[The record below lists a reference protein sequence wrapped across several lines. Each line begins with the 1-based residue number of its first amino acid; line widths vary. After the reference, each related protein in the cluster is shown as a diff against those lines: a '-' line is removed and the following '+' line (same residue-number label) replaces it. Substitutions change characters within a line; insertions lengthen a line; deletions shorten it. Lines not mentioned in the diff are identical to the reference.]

1 MKNKLAS
8 AVRSWVKELQAERPK
23 NPQDEISNQVS
34 QFRLESLEP
43 RLLLSGDPVL
53 AELARW
59 VEDDG
64 SGSEAE
70 ALSVIIQEMDH
81 VAANEL
87 TAGIGGD
94 APDRADLTVAWP
106 DEWTNTADNV
116 SDQSATHHLRAAG
129 VQDSPASSD
138 SIDQNELTKA
148 LTEAKSRWSAS
159 PLVDDSTEFQAFLDT
174 ITIVPGELSGNPG
187 LLASTTGTTITIDY
201 NAAGYGWYA
210 DDDYATDDTGNDE
223 TLAFAEN
230 IDLLTVVMHEVGH
243 ILGLDHS
250 AENDELMS
258 ETLAEGVRL
267 QPENSAT
274 LNEVI
279 DSILG
284 SFSAA
289 PAGGAY
295 VYTTQP
301 GQTISIGKTLN
312 NGEDLLL
319 EGVTLRFSNL
329 VDGGAAGWS
338 GDVVVEAI
346 SGTLFSG
353 LLNISLVDDGTE
365 EGDDPDVFAVT
376 GTIDLETGN
385 SATLNIDDFN
395 LETFGLPTLFTF
407 SINQISVNFDDF
419 RSSDEINDLRLNLA
433 IDAVDTG
440 NVAIN
445 NLLKSELGFALKIDA
460 DLDLT
465 LAVDEVEVAAQAA
478 LAGDAVAAIRGAFA
492 AAVQSG
498 INAFELGVAG
508 TFPGIGSFS
517 GKFIYAVVQGDGA
530 DADETAE
537 YLAIDAS
544 ISLTPEFLG
553 IEVPEGEAPPKIPE
567 PKFGFAISD
576 RGPLQ
581 AYIGGENTLPDIQ
594 GQGYVI
600 SGLNV
605 GVRFST
611 SIEGLQTGT
620 DYTVAAVN
628 VSVAA
633 DPAGDQ
639 VTLTLADHDFD
650 PGDEFRLTHENP
662 GFTDYNGVYE
672 VASVDGDDVTYTAI
686 SGLGAFSGNAAIV
699 RLTIKNP
706 FDLRDPGLATGILPP
721 SDVDDWKT
729 QLDAAVKTQIAEG
742 ASWINAGALLDNVIL
757 GGGGAVSFT
766 GIDGDVLKVEASVL
780 LGLENATTP
789 EDLRVSLLLAGTLVV
804 NDGIPQ
810 AKITA
815 PAKLF
820 GQFSAATVS
829 AKFLILADLPSSIGG
844 TAITPVLVLRGVAEF
859 AATSNGFSIDYTGG
873 VDLNVPNPGESDPL
887 TTVTLEG
894 NVDFDFSVEDG
905 DARIDLAFDVSLTET
920 FSGLIGL
927 ADGRFHLIIE
937 SDGDIQLWGAAILT
951 VDETFLNYFGL
962 YTDVAGLLKINT
974 TDSVKPTE
982 VLMNSEGVDIPV
994 SLPES
999 TFALRLDGDVEFQI
1013 SGNRAF
1019 EIDGTF
1025 VLELSGAQG
1034 FNVAI
1039 FSEEGGVIDPATL
1052 KIGPDGFLEYGVL
1065 GFLAIREDGIAA
1077 NLGLTGKAD
1086 LFGLAEL
1093 QAVAVLVVNTTGK
1106 EISFEVP
1113 PSPNANL
1120 GDVPTVFTIPRAA
1133 PQDPSSILAAPSSGS
1148 GDLGLNALLDGSPE
1162 WTEGA
1167 AGAYGVVFLQ
1177 GSMDLLG
1184 VLEFDVSGHVL
1195 LSSSVFSLEANFYA
1209 GGDFLGLASASVG
1222 GTVFFSSEGE
1232 FFVAVDGNVQLGPD
1246 WINING
1252 SAYLEISYLDENG
1265 RASGGTEAKE
1275 LNVDGSLDV
1284 GLVIDIDPF
1293 PKVDITLAA
1302 LDVGYVGATG
1312 AITVGVGYPEP
1323 FWDEACVDLGFL
1335 GEACVPYPNFREATY
1350 TFTVG
1355 TLKVETP
1362 PPIILAQDDNG
1373 DGVLEINAGA
1383 AAAARN
1389 LLFEEKDEDVTIA
1402 KVGDIITVT
1411 MFGVTQEY
1419 GDVNKG
1425 QIEIGS
1431 VLIRDMS
1438 GGEDTVV
1445 IDSSVDIPVEVH
1457 FGDGRDTLRSQ
1468 GTAVVIAFGDAGN
1481 DRLEGGTAGDTL
1493 DGGKDNDIIDGG
1505 LGVDTL
1511 TGGIE
1516 DGSDTFIWNI
1526 GDGQDA
1532 SIDGG
1537 GGNDLLRTVGK
1548 NGQALVAEVTKAA
1561 SGTGFDVAVGG
1572 VTLSAS
1578 QVERLNITGRNQAD
1592 TITIGDVSG
1601 SDLRRVSVDLGD
1613 DNQKDS
1619 IVVNAGS
1626 GTDVAN
1632 LRTDSSLAPVALDP
1646 GNLEGEYEYEVDFD
1660 EEGNEILG
1668 DIIITPPSV
1677 DTETVNSVL
1686 LTLND
1691 TFEVSVFDA
1700 TSAAT
1705 GGGDS
1710 LTLNTFGGADTVNVL
1725 GTLAGTE
1732 TYINTGDDADTI
1744 NLRGETVV
1752 KSNLGTLISSASLN
1766 NIDDING
1773 LVSIDGG
1780 ANTDTLNVN
1789 DAQNIES
1796 KAGTLTSSNLSG
1808 LDLEAGVDYAGI
1820 EALDIRLGTG
1830 ADTLLVDSTHAGTT
1844 DVYAGDGLASQRDDT
1859 IAINTISGET
1869 TVHGEGGADA
1879 VIVNVEDN
1887 DAGGFSRTFANG
1899 IDATLNIHGEDGGD
1913 NVTVNLAGTGSAL
1926 INVLDNGTGG
1936 FDTLTINGTEN
1947 VDNILMRADTVA
1959 LLNGGTDGTGTAERV
1974 NYNADINDDN
1984 EQDDDKGGLFIN
1996 TLGQDDKIV
2005 SDDNSAITTIDGG
2018 QGNDTFQIGQVFGTP
2033 RDAKAGLAD
2042 DDRFDTTAIVIG
2054 QIVDSEGNNLF
2065 DPTTFDPLADSVPPE
2080 DVAAIAAAVDA
2091 QNEKGEALDGVAY
2104 VSDGVSYA
2112 TTVRGDAGNDSFT
2125 VYQNKA
2131 ELKLEGGDDN
2141 DNFTVRAFVS
2151 INLEGSSTEDQ
2162 QNTNIAAGG
2171 GDDIINYTENAKVD
2185 IDGGAGFDTLV
2196 VLGTPFSDNFVVT
2209 DQGVYGAGLFI
2220 QYVNV
2225 ESVELDT
2232 LEGDDDIYV
2241 RSTNAAVV
2249 TTVIGGLGNDT
2260 ISVAGDITQE
2270 IASTASLLETGEFVE
2285 DGFTTPDQDL
2295 AAIKGALILEGG
2307 VGPEGASRA
2316 LQAPVLLPRELNDV
2330 SEQIGG
2336 GGDETDD
2343 IDTVTV
2349 YHTDNAD
2356 DETGDLS
2363 YRPDGDFENS
2373 GLALTG
2379 FGMGAFGTGA
2389 FLEEDNYQTF
2399 KVGGVNPDL
2408 RFEAGITF
2416 NGFES
2421 LEVLLGSGNETLTIS
2436 DTGDAD
2442 EKPAPEPAESDADT
2456 TDDDTILVDPATI
2469 TAIHGGGGSDTI
2481 TVTGRGDGPLV
2492 IYGDT
2497 SQDGSRYSNG
2507 GSEASDSGT
2516 SFDNAAGDTIDAS
2529 DMVDPNDDFAALVI
2543 YGGDGDDEIT
2553 GSKGDDHIAGG
2564 RGADTINAEA
2574 GDDHIYGDSQFN
2586 VSLEAFTADQLAEDD
2601 DSVLIADAD
2610 MFEVVTGAVGA
2621 GDTINAGDDNDI
2633 VFGDHGVI
2641 TQDANVRR
2649 IETTDHVL
2657 RAETVNLDDGGMDTI
2672 HGDSGNDLLFG
2683 GNSGDKIYGDEGSDL
2698 IFGDF
2703 GSVAGNAGA
2712 SIDLAVIGQEDGA
2725 GVSNVDAK
2733 FSYTSDISAGA
2744 DSSAGEDTLYG
2755 GSAADG
2761 DATSG
2766 NNIILGQ
2773 QKADT
2778 IYGGGSDDDIYGGHN
2793 VAGGSDTGDVID
2805 AGAGND
2811 VVLGDN
2817 GLIER
2822 TASATDPRFT
2832 VLSDSEIY
2840 SSEDTVQVA
2849 NSNENGANPDAV
2861 EARRVELFD
2870 HSNGD
2875 HVGNFGSDIIAGG
2888 ADDDVIFG
2896 QLGDDTLHGDGAITI
2911 TDRNVNLGRL
2921 AATITDSDAGGDDY
2935 IEGNG
2940 GSDTI
2945 YGGLGQDD
2953 IVGGSSSLYNLGNAA
2968 QRPDADDTLFGGNG
2982 DQIGRN
2988 TFGDELHARDS
2999 DVILGDNGNIY
3010 RLVEVDVG
3018 GVSIPLSFNYDNTY
3032 GEQIVV
3038 RAAELLN
3045 YTPGGAG
3052 ADIGAGDTISGE
3064 SGDDFIYGMTGD
3076 DVLFGDAG
3084 DDDLIG
3090 GVGSDWISGGTGSD
3104 GVLGDDGRIYTSRNS
3119 DIVGESLYGIST
3131 VTVDLE
3137 INGGKWQ
3144 QSTVYKDG
3152 ELNKRV
3158 NLTPFETGGNDIIYG
3173 GLGGDFLHG
3182 GAGDDAMSG
3191 AEALEEFYNDPSNP
3205 GNVLNYNAE
3214 VEEFE
3219 AYDENN
3225 PRPRILVGEGDEV
3238 QEFLLNFD
3246 ANDSSVLDTHSDEPI
3261 PTDGDDRIFGDNGND
3276 WLVGGTGK
3284 DQLFGGAGSD
3294 LLNVDDD
3301 HDSSSGNDD
3310 TEAHPSYD
3318 DIAFGGSDRDVL
3330 IGNTANDR
3338 LIDWNGEYN
3347 SYIVPFSPFGAGTVS
3362 RSPQPAIRAYVTE
3375 LAEAAGAD
3383 QSLTEPDGE
3392 LGLTTKDQT
3401 GGPADPQPG
3410 NGKDKKK

>member
-70 ALSVIIQEMDH
+70 ALSVIIQEMDQ

-106 DEWTNTADNV
+106 EEWTNTADNEIE
-116 SDQSATHHLRAAG
+116 QSAAQHLQAAG
-129 VQDSPASSD
+129 PQDNPASTD
-138 SIDQNELTKA
+138 SIDQAELTEA

-174 ITIVPGELSGNPG
+174 ITIVPGELSGTAG
-187 LLASTTGTTITIDY
+187 LLASTTGTTITVDN

-210 DDDYATDDTGNDE
+210 DDDYGSDATGDDLTA
-223 TLAFAEN
+223 AFDDN

-243 ILGLDHS
+243 ILGLEHS

-258 ETLAEGVRL
+258 ATLEEGVRL
-267 QPENSAT
+267 QPESSAT

-312 NGEDLLL
+312 NGKDLLL

-329 VDGGAAGWS
+329 VDGGVAGWS

-353 LLNISLVDDGTE
+353 LLDISLVDDGTE
-365 EGDDPDVFAVT
+365 AGDDPDVFAVT

-465 LAVDEVEVAAQAA
+465 LAVDEVEVAAQAV

-553 IEVPEGEAPPKIPE
+553 IEVPEGEAPPAIPA

-951 VDETFLNYFGL
+951 VDETFLNDFGL

-1265 RASGGTEAKE
+1265 RASGGSGDKLLDVE
-1275 LNVDGSLDV
+1275 GSLAV
-1284 GLVIDIDPF
+1284 GLTIDIDPF
-1293 PKVDITLAA
+1293 PAVDITLAA
-1302 LDVGYVGATG
+1302 LEVGYVGATG

-1335 GEACVPYPNFREATY
+1335 GEACVPFPNFREATY

-1355 TLKVETP
+1355 TLKVVTP
-1362 PPIILAQDDNG
+1362 PPIILAQDDDG
-1373 DGVLEINAGA
+1373 DRVLEVNAGA

-1389 LLFEEKDEDVTIA
+1389 LLFDEQDEDVTIA
-1402 KVGDIITVT
+1402 KVGDVITIT
-1411 MFGVTQEY
+1411 MFGVTQPYENV
-1419 GDVNKG
+1419 DR
-1425 QIEIGS
+1425 

-1438 GGEDTVV
+1438 GGNDTVV

-1457 FGDGRDTLRSQ
+1457 FGAGRDALRSQ
-1468 GTAVVIAFGDAGN
+1468 GTAVVIAYGDAGN

-1493 DGGKDNDIIDGG
+1493 DGGADDDIIDGG
-1505 LGVDTL
+1505 LGADNL
-1511 TGGIE
+1511 AGGAGT
-1516 DGSDTFIWNI
+1516 GSDTFIWNI

-1532 SIDGG
+1532 PIDGG
-1537 GGNDLLRTVGK
+1537 GGNDLLRTIGV

-1578 QVERLNITGRNQAD
+1578 QVEQLNITGRDRSD
-1592 TITIGDVSG
+1592 TVTINNLDGSVLQRVDIELG
-1601 SDLRRVSVDLGD
+1601 SDSLLDTVAI
-1613 DNQKDS
+1613 NT
-1619 IVVNAGS
+1619 S
-1626 GTDVAN
+1626 GTDDRVDIATTSVTVPLKGLVDATQIAVVGDVTVNIFDAGPATGGDTFTVNTFAGADEVNVKGALEGTRVN
-1632 LRTDSSLAPVALDP
+1632 LRTGADEDSINFLGRSLNAVDEIDGLVDVDGGTENDNLNILDNANTLAKS
-1646 GNLEGEYEYEVDFD
+1646 GTL
-1660 EEGNEILG
+1660 
-1668 DIIITPPSV
+1668 SS
-1677 DTETVNSVL
+1677 NSVR
-1686 LTLND
+1686 
-1691 TFEVSVFDA
+1691 
-1700 TSAAT
+1700 
-1705 GGGDS
+1705 G
-1710 LTLNTFGGADTVNVL
+1710 L
-1725 GTLAGTE
+1725 GMT
-1732 TYINTGDDADTI
+1732 
-1744 NLRGETVV
+1744 
-1752 KSNLGTLISSASLN
+1752 
-1766 NIDDING
+1766 
-1773 LVSIDGG
+1773 
-1780 ANTDTLNVN
+1780 
-1789 DAQNIES
+1789 
-1796 KAGTLTSSNLSG
+1796 
-1808 LDLEAGVDYAGI
+1808 AGVDYTGI
-1820 EALDIRLGTG
+1820 EDMTIRLGTG
-1830 ADTLLVDSTHAGTT
+1830 SDAFFVDSTHAGTT
-1844 DVYAGDGLASQRDDT
+1844 TLFAGSGNATPGQGDDT
-1859 IAINTISGET
+1859 IAIRSISGVT
-1869 TVHGEGGADA
+1869 NVKGQGGNDA
-1879 VIVNVEDN
+1879 VHVNVNSDLT
-1887 DAGGFSRTFANG
+1887 RTHLNG
-1899 IDATLNIHGEDGGD
+1899 IDSELNIDGGD
-1913 NVTVNLAGTGSAL
+1913 NSDDVIVNLAGAGDAI
-1926 INVLDNGTGG
+1926 INVLDTGSPG
-1936 FDTLTINGTEN
+1936 DDTLTING
-1947 VDNILMRADTVA
+1947 ADTGSSYDLDDTFLLRQDFVA
-1959 LLNGGTDGTGTAERV
+1959 LINGDDVERV
-1974 NYNADINDDN
+1974 NYNSNIN
-1984 EQDDDKGGLFIN
+1984 EGLFVN
-1996 TLGQDDKIV
+1996 GLAGDDKIV
-2005 SDDNSAITTIDGG
+2005 ADDNSTVTTLDGG
-2018 QGNDTFQIGQVFGTP
+2018 IGKDTFQIGQVFATP
-2033 RDAKAGLAD
+2033 RDTDAGVGTGD
-2042 DDRFDTTAIVIG
+2042 EFDTTAIIIGEIRNPDPDSLKYDLNEVI
-2054 QIVDSEGNNLF
+2054 F
-2065 DPTTFDPLADSVPPE
+2065 DPSTFDVVDDTLSVEIAAD
-2080 DVAAIAAAVDA
+2080 IAAAVQYQKELGKA
-2091 QNEKGEALDGVAY
+2091 SAEGYAYGLDGLAY
-2104 VSDGVSYA
+2104 VSDGVSHE
-2112 TTVRGDAGNDSFT
+2112 TTV
-2125 VYQNKA
+2125 K
-2131 ELKLEGGDDN
+2131 GGDDDDDFNIYHNKATLNLEGEDGN
-2141 DNFTVRAFVS
+2141 DDFVVRAFVTVS
-2151 INLEGSSTEDQ
+2151 LPGQSDLAQAESNVS
-2162 QNTNIAAGG
+2162 G
-2171 GDDIINYTENAKVD
+2171 GDGSDVIQYAINAPVN
-2185 IDGGAGFDTLV
+2185 IDGGDGFDTLV
-2196 VLGTPFSDNFVVT
+2196 VLGTPFGDNFVVT
-2209 DQGVYGAGLFI
+2209 ATSISGAGLSVSFE
-2220 QYVNV
+2220 NL
-2225 ESVELDT
+2225 ESIELDT
-2232 LEGDDDIYV
+2232 LEGNDTVYV
-2241 RSTNAAVV
+2241 LGTTGAAV
-2249 TTVIGGLGNDT
+2249 TTVIGGLGSDNIT
-2260 ISVAGDITQE
+2260 VMGDVVKAVVGGSEQPDSGPIDQNLGE
-2270 IASTASLLETGEFVE
+2270 INGPLV
-2285 DGFTTPDQDL
+2285 
-2295 AAIKGALILEGG
+2295 LEGG
-2307 VGPEGASRA
+2307 VVVGRDRS
-2316 LQAPVLLPRELNDV
+2316 LQAPIVLPGEDDTSAVQNSPTR
-2330 SEQIGG
+2330 
-2336 GGDETDD
+2336 DESTD
-2343 IDTVTV
+2343 IDTLSVF
-2349 YHTDNAD
+2349 HTDNE
-2356 DETGDLS
+2356 ETQENGRLHYRGDS
-2363 YRPDGDFENS
+2363 AIENE

-2379 FGMGAFGTGA
+2379 LGLGADKTFEIT
-2389 FLEEDNYQTF
+2389 EE
-2399 KVGGVNPDL
+2399 GVT
-2408 RFEAGITF
+2408 RFETYGGGITV
-2416 NGFES
+2416 NAFES
-2421 LEVLLGSGNETLTIS
+2421 VEILLGSGDETLVID
-2436 DTGDAD
+2436 DTGDRD
-2442 EKPAPEPAESDADT
+2442 EKNSAAP
-2456 TDDDTILVDPATI
+2456 DPATI
-2469 TAIHGGGGSDTI
+2469 TAVHGGGGSDNITI
-2481 TVTGRGDGPLV
+2481 NGRGNGPLV
-2492 IYGDT
+2492 VYGDT
-2497 SQDGSRYSNG
+2497 SENGERYNNSSDAASENGS
-2507 GSEASDSGT
+2507 
-2516 SFDNAAGDTIDAS
+2516 SFANPGDDIIDAS
-2529 DMVDPNDDFAALVI
+2529 GLEIPNPDSVII
-2543 YGGDGDDEIT
+2543 YGGDGDDQIT
-2553 GSKGDDHIAGG
+2553 GSQGDDHIAGG
-2564 RGADTINAEA
+2564 AGSDTINGEF
-2574 GDDHIYGDSQFN
+2574 GNDHIYGDSQFN
-2586 VSLEAFTADQLAEDD
+2586 VDLDLFNQDQQQPLTDQSD
-2601 DSVLIADAD
+2601 IDD
-2610 MFEVVTGAVGA
+2610 MFEVVTTGDADA
-2621 GDTINAGDDNDI
+2621 SIQEDTINAGQGNDV

-2641 TQDANVRR
+2641 GQVDGTRR
-2649 IETTDHVL
+2649 IETTGQMVSIATTNLNDGY
-2657 RAETVNLDDGGMDTI
+2657 ADTV
-2672 HGDSGNDLLFG
+2672 HGNGGNDILFG
-2683 GNSGDKIYGDEGSDL
+2683 GRGGDTVFGDNGYDL

-2703 GSVAGNAGA
+2703 GSVAAQTAATIGFGQIGA
-2712 SIDLAVIGQEDGA
+2712 VDGA
-2725 GVSNVDAK
+2725 GVINENELAK
-2733 FSYTSDISAGA
+2733 FTYFSDTSGVADSNAGA
-2744 DSSAGEDTLYG
+2744 DTLHG
-2755 GSAADG
+2755 GSKAVG
-2761 DATSG
+2761 DTDNG
-2766 NNIILGQ
+2766 DNIILGQ
-2773 QKADT
+2773 QGGDT
-2778 IYGGGSDDDIYGGHN
+2778 IYGGGSDDDIYGGHTAAN
-2793 VAGGSDTGDVID
+2793 GLDGDDIIDGAAGDDVI
-2805 AGAGND
+2805 
-2811 VVLGDN
+2811 VGDN
-2817 GLIER
+2817 GIIER
-2822 TASATDPRFT
+2822 SSTANDPRFT
-2832 VLSDSEIY
+2832 ELTGDEIY
-2840 SSEDTVQVA
+2840 DDGDVAQVA
-2849 NSNENGANPDAV
+2849 NSKVVGSNPEETLV
-2861 EARRVELFD
+2861 RKVKLFD
-2870 HSNGD
+2870 HNQNPD
-2875 HVGNFGSDIIAGG
+2875 NHVGNFGSDTIAGG

-2911 TDRNVNLGRL
+2911 TDGEVNLGRL
-2921 AATITDSDAGGDDY
+2921 DATITDSDAGGDDY

-2940 GSDTI
+2940 GSDI
-2945 YGGLGQDD
+2945 VYGGLGQDD

-2982 DQIGRN
+2982 DQIDRN

-3010 RLVEVDVG
+3010 RLVELEQ
-3018 GVSIPLSFNYDNTY
+3018 GVSIPFSFNYDDNY

-3038 RAAELLN
+3038 RAAELLD
-3045 YTPGGAG
+3045 YTPGGAD
-3052 ADIGAGDTISGE
+3052 ADIGAGDTVRGE

-3090 GVGSDWISGGTGSD
+3090 GVGDDWISGGTGSD
-3104 GVLGDDGRIYTSRNS
+3104 GVVGDDGRIYTSRNS
-3119 DIVGESLYGIST
+3119 ADDGESLYGIST
-3131 VTVDLE
+3131 VEVDLE

-3158 NLTPFETGGNDIIYG
+3158 NLTPFEAGGNDIIYG
-3173 GLGGDFLHG
+3173 GLGDDFLHG
-3182 GAGDDAMSG
+3182 GAGDDAISG
-3191 AEALEEFYNDPSNP
+3191 AEALDTFYNVPVNP
-3205 GNVLNYNAE
+3205 GNILGYNTE
-3214 VEEFE
+3214 VEEFA

-3225 PRPRILVGEGDEV
+3225 PRLEIAD
-3238 QEFLLNFD
+3238 FLLNFD
-3246 ANDSSVLDTHSDEPI
+3246 FDDSTVFDTHSVGTEFVAV
-3261 PTDGDDRIFGDNGND
+3261 PTDGDDRIFGDAGND

-3284 DQLFGGAGSD
+3284 DHLYGGSGSD
-3294 LLNVDDD
+3294 LLNVDDN
-3301 HDSSSGNDD
+3301 HDSTPNNDD
-3310 TEAHPSYD
+3310 TAEHPSYD
-3318 DIAFGGSDRDVL
+3318 DIAFGGSGRDVL
-3330 IGNTANDR
+3330 IGDTANDR

-3362 RSPQPAIRAYVTE
+3362 RSPQPAIRSYIME
-3375 LAEAAGAD
+3375 LAEADGAD